1 VEPFHAPSTLAHL
14 TMPTI
19 HPLVVAAMVGALSG
33 THAAIWGMYK
43 DSIYEGFSPGRFVRS
58 IIVGIA
64 AGMLLQT
71 ALQLRLQ
78 NAASLLMLFGLAY
91 ASERGIVEIWKTF
104 FRTQDQSKYF
114 IPMTFSV
121 GGVPVKSR
129 GARIAAGIGYITLVA
144 LLLLALAQLDRDVT
158 GPLTLGKSAIAGLVV
173 GAMIAA
179 GGAWKDAP
187 KEGFQIVKFF
197 RSPSVTVA
205 FALALSPLTDSYLFL
220 AAAAIGY
227 ERAAVET
234 WKTFLAR
241 EKPPG
246 KFAGKPELH
255 PEMRQHR
262 RQAVP
267 AFVLIVALVIL
278 TAGLALPS

>member
-1 VEPFHAPSTLAHL
+1 
-14 TMPTI
+14 MPTI
-19 HPLVVAAMVGALSG
+19 HPLVVAAIVGALSG

-43 DSIYEGFSPGRFVRS
+43 DSIYEGFSPGRFIRS
-58 IIVGIA
+58 IIVGTA
-64 AGMLLQT
+64 AGMLLQV
-71 ALQLRLQ
+71 ALSLRLQ

-91 ASERGIVEIWKTF
+91 AAERGIVEIWKTF

-114 IPMTFSV
+114 IPMMFSIR
-121 GGVPVKSR
+121 GVPVTSR
-129 GARIAAGIGYITLVA
+129 GARVAAGVGYIAVVA

-158 GPLTLGKSAIAGLVV
+158 GPLTLAKSALAGLVV
-173 GAMIAA
+173 GALIAA

-197 RSPSVTVA
+197 RSPAVTIV
-205 FALALSPLTDSYLFL
+205 FALPLSALTDSYLFL

-246 KFAGKPELH
+246 KFAGKPKLH
-255 PEMRQHR
+255 PEMRRHR

-267 AFVLIVALVIL
+267 AFVVIIVLVIL
-278 TAGLALPS
+278 TAGLAIPV

>member
-1 VEPFHAPSTLAHL
+1 
-14 TMPTI
+14 MPTLP
-19 HPLVVAAMVGALSG
+19 PLVIAAIVGALSG

-43 DSIYEGFSPGRFVRS
+43 DSIYEGFSAGRFMRS
-58 IIVGIA
+58 IIVGTA
-64 AGMLLQT
+64 AAMLLQV
-71 ALQLRLQ
+71 ALGLHLR

-91 ASERGIVEIWKTF
+91 AAERGIVEVWKTF

-114 IPMTFSV
+114 IPMTFSI

-129 GARIAAGIGYITLVA
+129 ARRVTAGVGYVVVVS
-144 LLLLALAQLDRDVT
+144 LLLLTLAQLDRDVT
-158 GPLTLGKSAIAGLVV
+158 GPLTLGTSAIAGLVV
-173 GAMIAA
+173 GVMIAG

-187 KEGFQIVKFF
+187 KEGFDPLKFF
-197 RSPSVTVA
+197 RSPAVTVA
-205 FALALSPLTDSYLFL
+205 FALALSPLTDSYLYL

-234 WKTFLAR
+234 YKTFLAR

-255 PEMRQHR
+255 PEMRRHR
-262 RQAVP
+262 RHAVP
-267 AFVLIVALVIL
+267 IFVGILALVL
-278 TAGLALPS
+278 LVAGFAVPM